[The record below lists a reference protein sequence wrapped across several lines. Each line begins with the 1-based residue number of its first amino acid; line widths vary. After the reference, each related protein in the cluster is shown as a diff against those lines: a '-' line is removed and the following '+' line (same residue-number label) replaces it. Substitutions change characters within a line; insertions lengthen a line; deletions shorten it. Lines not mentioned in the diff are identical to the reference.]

1 MEKMTKIIIEI
12 DLVTRN
18 YKSTTA
24 TDNCDKYLHSE
35 KTKKKTKKKYE
46 WYEHDL

>member
-1 MEKMTKIIIEI
+1 MTKIIIEI

-35 KTKKKTKKKYE
+35 KTKKKKKRSMNGMNMTYDV
-46 WYEHDL
+46 Y